1 MPLNTIVSFLRHEAT
16 AGIMVM
22 AAAVLAL
29 IIDNSPLSLLYGA
42 LLNSPVSVRVGT
54 FHLDKTLL
62 LFINDGL
69 MAVFFLLIGLEIK
82 REVVSGEL
90 ATREQALLPVLAA
103 IGGMIVPALIYV
115 AINRGDAA
123 ALRGWAIPAATD
135 IAFALG
141 VLALLGRRV
150 PASLKVF
157 LLAFAIIDDLGAII
171 IIAIFYTAD
180 LSVSALMLAAAGIV
194 VLALLNRAGVTRIAP
209 YIITGVVVWVF
220 VLKSGVHATLAGV
233 VVGLAIPIAGGA
245 GEDNSPLH
253 RLEEMLHPWVAFG
266 ILPVFAFAN
275 AGVSLAGVSFAHL
288 LQPIPLGIM
297 LGLLIGKPV
306 GIFGAAWVA
315 VRSGVC
321 RMPEGATWG
330 QVLGVAMLGGIG
342 FTMSLFIGML
352 AFPDPSHAAAIRI
365 GVLGGSVLSAV
376 FGYAV
381 LRAMGARGAVAATR

>member
-1 MPLNTIVSFLRHEAT
+1 MPLNTVASFLRHEAT
-16 AGIMVM
+16 AGILVM
-22 AAAVLAL
+22 SAAALAL
-29 IIDNSPLSLLYGA
+29 IVDNSPLSPLYGA
-42 LLNSPVSVRVGT
+42 VLNAPVSLRIGA
-54 FHLDKTLL
+54 FSLDKTLL

-82 REVVSGEL
+82 REIISGEL

-115 AINRGDAA
+115 AINRGDAT

-157 LLAFAIIDDLGAII
+157 LLAFAIIDDLGAIV
-171 IIAIFYTAD
+171 IIALFYTAD
-180 LSVSALMLAAAGIV
+180 LSVTALGVALCGVA
-194 VLALLNRAGVTRIAP
+194 VLVALNRSGVTRIAA
-209 YIITGVVVWVF
+209 YVVTGVLIWVF

-233 VVGLAIPIAGGA
+233 VVGLAVPIEGSSDGD
-245 GEDNSPLH
+245 ESPLH
-253 RLEEMLHPWVAFG
+253 RLEETLHPWVAFG

-288 LQPIPLGIM
+288 LQPIPLGIT
-297 LGLLIGKPV
+297 LGLLIGKPA
-306 GIFGAAWVA
+306 GILGATWAA
-315 VRSGVC
+315 VRSGIC

-381 LRAMGARGAVAATR
+381 LRAVGARGEAVATR

>member
-1 MPLNTIVSFLRHEAT
+1 MPLSTIVSFMRHEAT
-16 AGIMVM
+16 AGILVM
-22 AAAVLAL
+22 SAAVLAL
-29 IIDNSPLSLLYGA
+29 IVDNSPLSTLYGA
-42 LLNSPVSVRVGT
+42 LLDTPVALRIGAFS
-54 FHLDKTLL
+54 LDKTLL
-62 LFINDGL
+62 AFINDGL

-82 REVVSGEL
+82 REIISGEL

-103 IGGMIVPALIYV
+103 VGGMVVPALIYV

-157 LLAFAIIDDLGAII
+157 LLALAIIDDLGAII

-180 LSVSALMLAAAGIV
+180 LSVSALAMAAAGMV
-194 VLALLNRAGVTRIAP
+194 ALALLNRAGVTRIAP

-233 VVGLAIPIAGGA
+233 VVGLAIPNAGGT
-245 GEDNSPLH
+245 GEEGSPLH

-275 AGVSLAGVSFAHL
+275 AGVSLSGVTFAHL
-288 LQPIPLGIM
+288 YQPIPLGIM
-297 LGLLIGKPV
+297 LGLLIGKPG
-306 GIFGAAWVA
+306 GIFGATWAA
-315 VRSGVC
+315 VRSGIC
-321 RMPEGATWG
+321 RMPEGATWA

-352 AFPDPSHAAAIRI
+352 AFPDPAQAAAIRI
-365 GVLGGSVLSAV
+365 GVLGGSVAAAV
-376 FGYAV
+376 FGFAV
-381 LRAMGARGAVAATR
+381 LRATRSVCAGGR